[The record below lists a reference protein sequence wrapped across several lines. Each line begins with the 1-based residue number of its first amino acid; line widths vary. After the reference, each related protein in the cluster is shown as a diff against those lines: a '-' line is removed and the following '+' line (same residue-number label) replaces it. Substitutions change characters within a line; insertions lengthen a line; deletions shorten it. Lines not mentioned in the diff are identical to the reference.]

1 MSSVPAL
8 IATLLATI
16 VATAGVILAVF
27 TPHPRPRTESERY
40 FTHVLTGEKIEFSL
54 ITDNSPSSSAN
65 NSNNNSDSERKR
77 RTSSRLSKGKDQD
90 DDGLGT
96 TVDLTVVVPAYNE
109 TARLP
114 IMLAETLDFL
124 EARKQKDHKL
134 TFEVLIVDDGS
145 KDGTSKLARD
155 IAKERKCPHV
165 RVLTLEL
172 NRGKGGAVTQG
183 MMVARG
189 EKLLFAD
196 ADGATRFAD
205 VEFLEYELSKVVKD
219 GHGVAVGSRA
229 HMVKSDAVVKRSAIR
244 NFLMHGF
251 HTFLL
256 ILGISSIKDTQCG
269 FKLVT
274 RKTAATIF
282 PHMHVEGW
290 IFDIEMLLLAT
301 WYKIPL
307 VEVPVTWHEVDGS
320 KVNILKDSIRMAIDL
335 LMIRFYYFTGLWSA
349 FGDNSKEGINE

>member
-1 MSSVPAL
+1 MS
-8 IATLLATI
+8 INFNATTILGGLFAT
-16 VATAGVILAVF
+16 ILAVGSLILALF

-40 FTHVLTGEKIEFSL
+40 FTHVLTGEKLS
-54 ITDNSPSSSAN
+54 SPSSS
-65 NSNNNSDSERKR
+65 SPSR
-77 RTSSRLSKGKDQD
+77 RTSSRLSAKSAKSELEVI
-90 DDGLGT
+90 GLSPS
-96 TVDLTVVVPAYNE
+96 VDLSVIVPAYNE
-109 TARLP
+109 TKRLP
-114 IMLAETLDFL
+114 IMLTETLDFL
-124 EARKQKDHKL
+124 EERKLRDQSL
-134 TFEVLIVDDGS
+134 TYEVLIVDDGS
-145 KDGTSKLARD
+145 KDGTSLLAMEYARD
-155 IAKERKCPHV
+155 RKCPHV

-183 MMVARG
+183 MLVARG
-189 EKLLFAD
+189 KKLLFAD
-196 ADGATRFAD
+196 ADGATQFSD
-205 VEFLEYELSKVVKD
+205 VEYLEKSLSKVIKD
-219 GHGVAVGSRA
+219 GHGIAVGSRA
-229 HMVKSDAVVKRSAIR
+229 HMVKSDAVVKRSFIR

-256 ILGISSIKDTQCG
+256 ILGIAEIKDTQCG

-301 WYKIPL
+301 WYKVPL

-320 KVNILKDSIRMAIDL
+320 KVNILKDSIKMAIDL

-349 FGDNSKEGINE
+349 FGDAKTKRE